1 VPTDPRLD
9 RKHPQAKPA
18 HQSSHKKSSAQQKTA
33 GAASSRA
40 LSEKRRDDFHSDKSA
55 KHIQPSRTDERRGDR
70 PAKKPQSERSSVAQ
84 ERDARKARDSA
95 EYRAAHAAK
104 HASAAKPARDSF
116 DPRYGQAGVPKKK
129 KKKFKLK
136 RFLKNLGKEIA
147 AFGAKLVEV
156 EEHPVEQQ
164 VYAQQYGANE
174 LGFAQN
180 QPLFDSAAKGGKRPS
195 AKQSATAQTI
205 FRKIKNGFLKG
216 VRVVARG
223 IFLGIRRLYTFLMKL
238 PQRTLLIGS
247 SAFGLLL
254 ITAVVLAIAL
264 PGKPSEAAQGEQLAA
279 FNALETEQ
287 AVLDNPT
294 ADGTQTGDT
303 TADGTLPAD
312 TESAIDQQ
320 INANTD
326 PAVTDATLTGPV
338 FTSEVQEGDNDA
350 IIATIQSK
358 LMDLGYMDSD
368 EPTEH
373 FGPLTQSAL
382 MNFQRHNGLG
392 DDGIC
397 GQATF
402 DMLMNPESKVYVM
415 QLGDT
420 GPDVEGVQ
428 QRLYELGYL
437 DNKANIQGT
446 FGEKT
451 EAAAKEFQKK
461 NHLTADGKV
470 GTKTLEMLYGE
481 EVVGNAFTLGDEN
494 QVIKDCQTA
503 LKRLGYVTFKP
514 DGVMG
519 KATVSAIKNF
529 QQANGLTRDG
539 ALGPVTRDMILSGDA
554 QEMVMQLG
562 DYGTDVKNMQT
573 RLAKLNYLSSA
584 NATGYFG
591 EITEDAV
598 KAFQKRAG
606 LTADG
611 KVGGVTL
618 TMMNSSSAKKAAS
631 APSTKKETKTT
642 SGTSSSGSS
651 GSSSSSSGSS
661 SGISDKSGVEKLI
674 ALAESKIGS
683 KYVRGAKGPNSFD
696 CSGFV
701 YWCLKNA
708 GISTSYM
715 TSSMWRSTSRFSRFT
730 DMGSIQ
736 RGDILVFSGDSE
748 GAGHVGI
755 YIGGGKMVDASS
767 SEGQVRQSSSVLKSG
782 GYWGNHFICAYHVF

>member
-1 VPTDPRLD
+1 MPTDPNFD
-9 RKHPQAKPA
+9 RKHSKAK
-18 HQSSHKKSSAQQKTA
+18 STHKPDGKKTATQQKKPVA
-33 GAASSRA
+33 AASRTKNDFRQDEYHTDKRHKQA
-40 LSEKRRDDFHSDKSA
+40 YSEKSGYA
-55 KHIQPSRTDERRGDR
+55 AERTAREWSEAETRR
-70 PAKKPQSERSSVAQ
+70 PAAQAQKKPV
-84 ERDARKARDSA
+84 RDAYDARFSA
-95 EYRAAHAAK
+95 P
-104 HASAAKPARDSF
+104 S
-116 DPRYGQAGVPKKK
+116 QPKKK
-129 KKKFKLK
+129 KKKNKFK
-136 RFLKNLGKEIA
+136 RFFKKLGRQLQ
-147 AFGAKLVEV
+147 AFGTKLVEV
-156 EEHPVEQQ
+156 EVHPSDGIDEAFVSQ
-164 VYAQQYGANE
+164 AGD
-174 LGFAQN
+174 LGLN
-180 QPLFDSAAKGGKRPS
+180 QRKPDYDTARDRAASGGKKKKPATTKTVLKRMKKALLS
-195 AKQSATAQTI
+195 ALRAA
-205 FRKIKNGFLKG
+205 
-216 VRVVARG
+216 ARG
-223 IFLGIRRLYTFLMKL
+223 IFLGVRRIYQLLMKL

-247 SAFGLLL
+247 GAVGLAL
-254 ITAVVLAIAL
+254 ITVVILAFAL
-264 PGKPSEAAQGEQLAA
+264 PGKATKADQGEQLAA
-279 FNALETEQ
+279 FTAQESEQTALENAT
-287 AVLDNPT
+287 LD
-294 ADGTQTGDT
+294 ATQTGDT
-303 TADGTLPAD
+303 TLDGTVSIDGDGIQD
-312 TESAIDQQ
+312 TI
-320 INANTD
+320 
-326 PAVTDATLTGPV
+326 VTDTTVNDSTAPV
-338 FTSEVQEGDNDA
+338 FTQEVRSGDDDA

-358 LMDLGYMDSD
+358 LMELGYMDSD
-368 EPTEH
+368 EPTLH

-382 MNFQRHNGLG
+382 KSFQRHNGLG

-415 QLGDT
+415 QLGDS

-437 DNKANIQGT
+437 DNKANIQGV

-451 EAAAKEFQKK
+451 EIAAKAFQKK
-461 NHLTADGKV
+461 NELTADGKV
-470 GTKTLEMLYGE
+470 GSKTLEMLYGE
-481 EVVGNAFTLGDEN
+481 DVVGNAYRLGDEN

-519 KATVSAIKNF
+519 KATVTAIKAF

-554 QEMVMQLG
+554 HEMVMQLG
-562 DYGTDVKNMQT
+562 DYGTDVKNMQS

-642 SGTSSSGSS
+642 GSSGSGSSSGSS
-651 GSSSSSSGSS
+651 SGSIP
-661 SGISDKSGVEKLI
+661 SGISDKSGVEKLV
-674 ALAESKIGS
+674 ALAESKVGC
-683 KYVRGAKGPNSFD
+683 KYVRGAKGANTFD

-708 GISTSYM
+708 GVSTSYM
-715 TSSMWRSTSRFSRFT
+715 TSYMWRSTSRFSRFT

-736 RGDILVFSGDSE
+736 RGDILVFSGETDS
-748 GAGHVGI
+748 AGHVGI
-755 YIGGGKMVDASS
+755 YLGGGKMIDASS
-767 SEGQVRQSSSVLKSG
+767 SEGQVRLSSSVLSSG
-782 GYWGNHFICAYHVF
+782 GYWTRHFICAYHVF

>member
-1 VPTDPRLD
+1 MPTDPRND
-9 RKHPQAKPA
+9 RKHAQGKPA
-18 HQSSHKKSSAQQKTA
+18 HQSSVKKSAAQHENA
-33 GAASSRA
+33 GAASSRTQA
-40 LSEKRRDDFHSDKSA
+40 SSRHEEYRGEKRVKHAQTEKSGFAAERDPRKTRESG
-55 KHIQPSRTDERRGDR
+55 ERRPQEQKSKHTGTKR
-70 PAKKPQSERSSVAQ
+70 PVKDV
-84 ERDARKARDSA
+84 
-95 EYRAAHAAK
+95 Y
-104 HASAAKPARDSF
+104 
-116 DPRYGQAGVPKKK
+116 DPRFAAQGVPKKK
-129 KKKFKLK
+129 KKKFKFK
-136 RFLKNLGKEIA
+136 RFFKKLGKEIQ

-156 EEHPVEQQ
+156 EEHPEEQTG
-164 VYAQQYGANE
+164 YAQPMAVND
-174 LGFAQN
+174 LGFAQKRSVYEPVPGKGQSKGNKN
-180 QPLFDSAAKGGKRPS
+180 QPATV
-195 AKQSATAQTI
+195 QSVLK
-205 FRKIKNGFLKG
+205 KIKKAILSGL
-216 VRVVARG
+216 RVAARG
-223 IFLGIRRLYTFLMKL
+223 IYLGVRKIYSFLMKL
-238 PQRTLLIGS
+238 PRRTLLIGS
-247 SAFGLLL
+247 GAFGMVL
-254 ITAVVLAIAL
+254 ISVIILAIAL
-264 PGKPSEAAQGEQLAA
+264 PGKPSKAEQGEQLAA

-287 AVLDNPT
+287 T
-294 ADGTQTGDT
+294 ALENATLDGTETGE
-303 TADGTLPAD
+303 TAPDGTLPTDAENMVD
-312 TESAIDQQ
+312 GQ
-320 INANTD
+320 INASTD
-326 PAVTDATLTGPV
+326 STVTDAAQTDAV
-338 FTSEVQEGDNDA
+338 FTGEVQEGDNGA
-350 IIATIQSK
+350 MITTIQSR
-358 LMDLGYMDSD
+358 LMELGYMDSD
-368 EPTEH
+368 EPTDH

-382 MNFQRHNGLG
+382 KNFQRHNGLG

-397 GQATF
+397 GQETY
-402 DMLMNPESKVYVM
+402 DMLMNPEAKVYVM

-461 NHLTADGKV
+461 NDLNDDGKV

-494 QVIKDCQTA
+494 QVIEDCQAA
-503 LKRLGYVTFKP
+503 LKRLGYVTFKA

-519 KATVSAIKNF
+519 KATVSAIKAF

-554 QEMVMQLG
+554 EEMVMQLG

-606 LTADG
+606 LTSDG

-642 SGTSSSGSS
+642 TG
-651 GSSSSSSGSS
+651 SSSSSGSS
-661 SGISDKSGVEKLI
+661 GTSSGSSSVISDKSGVEKLV
-674 ALAESKIGS
+674 ALAESKVGS

-715 TSSMWRSTSRFSRFT
+715 TSSMWRSTTRFSRFT

-755 YIGGGKMVDASS
+755 YIGGGKMYDASS
-767 SEGQVRQSSSVLKSG
+767 SEGQVRLSSSVLKSG
-782 GYWGNHFICAYHVF
+782 GYWENHFICAYHVF